1 MFQFKIS
8 FALYFRSFR
17 DLIDRFLFLLVIKI
31 GSRYIFDNSFINL
44 SSMKHNE
51 KLELKVLI
59 LYKSI
64 SNFYNFV
71 RYHNDND
78 LQPVGHDSL
87 ISL

>member
-1 MFQFKIS
+1 
-8 FALYFRSFR
+8 
-17 DLIDRFLFLLVIKI
+17 
-31 GSRYIFDNSFINL
+31 
-44 SSMKHNE
+44 MKHNE